1 MLRLDKYEYIRTAY
15 RVYGKSIWDIHR
27 ETGHDRKTIR
37 KALNQEPFAYG
48 PRERQDF
55 PVLGPYQSIIN
66 QWLEEDK
73 QRPRKQRHTAR
84 RIFLRLQEEQGFTG
98 SESTVRYYVREAK
111 LRLGVPASP
120 AFIPLEP
127 EIGKE
132 AEVDWGN
139 AQAIIGGRQETI
151 KFFCLRSK
159 YSAKNFV
166 CAYPGERQQ
175 AFFDGHIQAF
185 RFFEG
190 VFPRLIYDN
199 LTTAVLKVLR
209 GKDRREQEAFAR
221 FHAYYNF
228 EPCFCNPASGHE
240 KGGVEGLI
248 GFVRRNYLVPVPQVA
263 NLEELNQRLL
273 RQCLAYGGH
282 RLHGREQTVQEL
294 FEMENSRLLSMPAVP
309 FSNLQITTGKVD
321 GYATVRVDGNRY
333 STPTLYVGRQVKV
346 HLQVDRIEI
355 FYGGKRLADHP
366 RLFGKNKWQLNP
378 DHYLELLQQRP
389 FAFQAARPIR
399 QWRSQWPPVL
409 EKLLRRFQESQGET
423 KGIKDFIEVLKLYR
437 DHPGSE
443 VETAIAL
450 ALERQ
455 IKSSAG
461 IKHLLGYY
469 QEKVDFP
476 ALPDWPVTE
485 VADVAC
491 YGRLGG
497 VP

>member
-1 MLRLDKYEYIRTAY
+1 M
-15 RVYGKSIWDIHR
+15 
-27 ETGHDRKTIR
+27 
-37 KALNQEPFAYG
+37 
-48 PRERQDF
+48 
-55 PVLGPYQSIIN
+55 
-66 QWLEEDK
+66 
-73 QRPRKQRHTAR
+73 
-84 RIFLRLQEEQGFTG
+84 
-98 SESTVRYYVREAK
+98 
-111 LRLGVPASP
+111 SP

-127 EIGKE
+127 EIGQE
-132 AEVDWGN
+132 AEVDWGS
-139 AQAIIGGRQETI
+139 AQAIMDGRQETI

-159 YSAKNFV
+159 YSGKNFV
-166 CAYPGERQQ
+166 RAYPGERQQ

-190 VFPRLIYDN
+190 VFPRVLYDN

-221 FHAYYNF
+221 FPAYYNF
-228 EPCFCNPASGHE
+228 QPCC
-240 KGGVEGLI
+240 
-248 GFVRRNYLVPVPQVA
+248 RNYLVPVPQMA
-263 NLEELNQRLL
+263 SLEELNQRLL
-273 RQCLAYGGH
+273 SQCLAYGRH

-321 GYATVRVDGNRY
+321 GYATPRVDGNRY
-333 STPTLYVGRQVKV
+333 STPTLYVGRQVTV

-355 FYGGKRLADHP
+355 FQGGKRLASHP
-366 RLFGKNKWQLNP
+366 RLFGKNKWQLAP

-409 EKLLRRFQESQGET
+409 AELLRRFQESQGET
-423 KGIKDFIEVLKLYR
+423 KGIKAFMEVLKLYR

-443 VETAIAL
+443 VEAAIAL

-469 QEKVDFP
+469 REQVDFP
-476 ALPDWPVTE
+476 VLPDWPVTE
-485 VADVAC
+485 LADVAC

-497 VP
+497 VS